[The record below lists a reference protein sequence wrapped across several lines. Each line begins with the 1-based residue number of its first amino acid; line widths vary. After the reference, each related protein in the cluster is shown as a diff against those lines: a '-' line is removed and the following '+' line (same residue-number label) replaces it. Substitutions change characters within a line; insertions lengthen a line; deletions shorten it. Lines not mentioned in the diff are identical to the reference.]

1 MANLDNQA
9 DPILLECHNVTKSYS
24 GVVVLRDVDF
34 SVKRGEIHALVGEN
48 GAGKS
53 TLIKIVTGVTPRDSG
68 TIAFDG
74 HDLPIEH
81 TKAQALSLGIG
92 VIYQELS
99 LIPGLTVAQ
108 NIFLTREPLLPGLG
122 LINYKKMNADAQALI
137 DKYGFPLEGHRAP
150 SRR

>member
-1 MANLDNQA
+1 MASQDTQA
-9 DPILLECHNVTKSYS
+9 GSILLECRRVTKSYS
-24 GVVVLRDVDF
+24 GVVVLKDVDF
-34 SVKRGEIHALVGEN
+34 SVRRAEIHALVGEN

-68 TIAFDG
+68 TIVFDG
-74 HDLPIEH
+74 HELPIDH
-81 TKAQALSLGIG
+81 TKTGALNLGIG

-122 LINYKKMNADAQALI
+122 LINHK
-137 DKYGFPLEGHRAP
+137 
-150 SRR
+150 